1 MSALPMARSVL
12 AALCLTLVVGFLY
25 YSSGKLHQ
33 VAWAHEPRDDE
44 TLFCLFPSPP
54 LFLAEFDRL
63 GFVLKFEP
71 RGAAT
76 EDARGGNGT
85 EPACRG
91 SYTPSQMTAIFPKFV
106 RVAPMFLDRSF
117 KRWGRLR
124 DFSPPFGLRGQEK
137 IVNEILAKTKESDLP
152 LHLQSACR
160 RCVIVGSGGILFNKS
175 LGARIDEYDFIIR
188 LNNAPVRGFERDV
201 GARTTMRIT
210 YPEGAIQDPRKYE
223 ADSLFVF
230 AGFKPHDFRWLRS
243 VVYSEK
249 MHPIQGFWKSV
260 ATQVPRRP
268 EDIRIL
274 NPYFIREAAFTFI
287 GLPVNNGMMG
297 HGNIPTLGTVAITMA
312 LHNCDEVDV
321 AGFGYDMSNL
331 SAPLHYYEST
341 KMSAI
346 KESWT
351 HNIAR
356 EKDFLRKLVRGRVI
370 RDLTGGI

>member
-33 VAWAHEPRDDE
+33 VAWAHEPQ
-44 TLFCLFPSPP
+44 
-54 LFLAEFDRL
+54 FDRL

-85 EPACRG
+85 EPACRA